1 MTVLVGV
8 QLCSYTLSPVT
19 VLVVQLCS
27 YILSTVTVLV
37 GVQLCSYTLSTVTVL
52 VCVQLCSYIL
62 FGISAYYRY
71 RDLTTGDT
79 LSGEHPLIPLLVS
92 QFQPLLLRARLVLV
106 S

>member
-27 YILSTVTVLV
+27 YILSPVTVLV
-37 GVQLCSYTLSTVTVL
+37 G
-52 VCVQLCSYIL
+52 VQLCSYIL